1 MRFCDCICT
10 LKCEK
15 GLVKLMRSVRAKKNV
30 AHRRRFGLLTVV
42 LLVVLILLA
51 VGVSLQARSKSDDG
65 LDIVTKSFNEAV
77 SIAPDLMD
85 ATGVKLNRDEK
96 HDGNIMLGFVGC
108 WGAVLQDGSV
118 MLGECDQSEILY
130 DADGLP
136 YDMVQTPLRSELYLI
151 IHPGLPKSW
160 RGGVITLIP
169 NREGDDSWFYI
180 GVGME
185 TANHEYTSALWR
197 WLPEVQTYAPVVG
210 ETDAMGSMP
219 I

>member
-1 MRFCDCICT
+1 
-10 LKCEK
+10 
-15 GLVKLMRSVRAKKNV
+15 MRSTKNV
-30 AHRRRFGLLTVV
+30 TRRGRVGFRAVI
-42 LLVVLILLA
+42 LLVALILLIA
-51 VGVSLQARSKSDDG
+51 GVSLRMRANSDDG
-65 LDIVTKSFNEAV
+65 LSIVTKSFNEAV

-85 ATGVKLNRDEK
+85 ATGVKLNRDEQ

-118 MLGECDQSEILY
+118 MLGECDQSEIRY

-136 YDMVQTPLRSELYLI
+136 YDMVQTPLRSDLHLI
-151 IHPGLPKSW
+151 MHPGLPKSW

-169 NREGDDSWFYI
+169 NQEGDDSWFYI

-185 TANHEYTSALWR
+185 TTNHEYTSTLWR
-197 WLPEVQTYAPVVG
+197 WLPEAQTYVPVIN
-210 ETDAMGSMP
+210 ETTKAKAGVP